1 MSMKEVNLLIWMTQL
16 GLSVALPL
24 IGFAFLGVWL
34 NQSCGFG
41 SWTVWTGLILGI
53 LSGVNGFRSS
63 LHAMKLMAKDKKTQ
77 SPPPVSFNDHI

>member
-1 MSMKEVNLLIWMTQL
+1 MREYEHRLKKHMHFQFN
-16 GLSVALPL
+16 L

-77 SPPPVSFNDHI
+77 GPPPVSFNDHI

>member
-1 MSMKEVNLLIWMTQL
+1 MKEVNLLIWMTQL

-53 LSGVNGFRSS
+53 LSSVNGFRSS

-77 SPPPVSFNDHI
+77 GVITLCFFVY